1 MALIAARQLT
11 TSGYTATIRKHRTK
25 LVARTSIVGA
35 IEASE
40 RHPGMK
46 ASGRTTCTCFL
57 PREEAHA
64 SRAATAQHP
73 QADIMMRKVQST
85 KNESHW

>member
-1 MALIAARQLT
+1 MALVAARQLT

-35 IEASE
+35 IEAARQLATRTASE

-57 PREEAHA
+57 PREEADA

-73 QADIMMRKVQST
+73 QPQ
-85 KNESHW
+85 